1 MSSPEIQ
8 ERFVRTLTRYESRV
22 WAFIRSLV
30 VSRADAEDI
39 LQETNATLWKKIDEF
54 AEVENF
60 VAWACAV
67 ARIEVLRYYQ
77 KQKRDRLQ
85 FSENFLQTVAEQVT
99 TRRDELDDRVCAL
112 ESCIEKLLPQDRGL
126 IRQRYVDELSVET
139 LSTMVGRS
147 VEAVYKRLSRIR
159 RALFVCIEKAVSS

>member
-1 MSSPEIQ
+1 MPTPEIH

-22 WAFIRSLV
+22 WGFIRSLV

-39 LQETNATLWKKIDEF
+39 FQETNATLWKKVDEF

-85 FSENFLQTVAEQVT
+85 FSESFLETVADQVT
-99 TRRDELDDRVCAL
+99 RRHEELDDRACAL
-112 ESCIEKLLPQDRGL
+112 ETCIKKLVPQDRSL
-126 IRQRYVDELSVET
+126 IRQRYVEELSIEA
-139 LSTMVGRS
+139 LASLVGRS
-147 VEAVYKRLSRIR
+147 AEAVYKRLSRIR
-159 RALFVCIEKAVSS
+159 RALFLCIEKTGRS